1 MGMRVDKAGAD
12 NQVRRVDYARGETID
27 VIDLDDAAA
36 GRGDVAAPS
45 RRSAAID
52 DSTVLDQQIVRH
64 RGPSLLML
72 RLRAASLQSQGAMRL
87 EKPGARRHYT
97 PDMVLLREI

>member
-12 NQVRRVDYARGETID
+12 NQVRRVDHAGGGT
-27 VIDLDDAAA
+27 VGVTDLDDAAA
-36 GRGDVAAPS
+36 GRGDIAVVG
-45 RRSAAID
+45 RRSGAIH

-72 RLRAASLQSQGAMRL
+72 RLRAASWQSQGAMRL
-87 EKPGARRHYT
+87 AKPRARGHYT
-97 PDMVLLREI
+97 PDIVR